1 MIYKILKLVLS
12 KKYMSLKIRGSEKKA
27 LLEK

>member
-1 MIYKILKLVLS
+1 MIYKTLKLVLS
-12 KKYMSLKIRGSEKKA
+12 KKYMSLKIRGSKKKA